1 MENKKLHLKISAL
14 VFMTVAVIVS
24 MASILVHERQRTREV
39 EAEIGEIQKIRRDI
53 TIAQRNITI
62 LATLGEGIIGWEEA
76 DYLHYRTR
84 RLRTDSLLQAMK
96 PHCKDFVHP
105 VQIDTLRTLLAEK
118 EAHLLHL
125 METFARQDKADSLLV
140 NHLPEVA
147 RRATRVRTV
156 MRKKKGI
163 AGVFG
168 GKKTVQIL
176 PSAKELH
183 QFSDSLIAMQQER
196 TAEMEAYVDSLRTR
210 NRTLNTQLN
219 RLVSDLD
226 RQAQAAFA
234 EREQKIAEAQALS
247 VRLFTAT
254 ISAAIVLL
262 FLSYLTIHR
271 ELKRNADEKKKREK
285 LIGELQESNEANE
298 KLIKLRRNLIQNV
311 THELRTPL
319 TAISG
324 NAELLLNDTEEDNRM
339 RHAQTIHDAA
349 GRMAGMINSLL
360 VYFRLDSGKETPTV
374 KPFKLRSIAETLE
387 TEFVSL
393 AKNKGLN
400 FKIESETDEIVSGD
414 KNRIISIGSNLLS
427 NAVKFTSSGTIT
439 LSTEY
444 KEGTFTLTV
453 KDTGT
458 GMTREQQQRIFT
470 PFERLG
476 NAVTEDGFGLGLA
489 IVSDTVKLLKGNISV
504 ESEPGKGSRFTVSLP
519 LPKVEETEIGEKKQE
534 NHISLSGY
542 NILAIDNDLVL
553 LNMLR
558 DMYRQHGVECDTCQS
573 VDELT
578 DLMRTKDYDL
588 LITDLKM
595 PEVNGYEV
603 LELLRTS
610 EIGNS
615 QTIPIVA
622 ATAAGYVEEEELTC
636 KGFTAVLYK
645 PYSIGE
651 LLAVTES
658 CIKRNKTS
666 RIDLSPLLAFGDKRR
681 TLEKLATTTL
691 SDMDEVRKVAETKDM
706 EALDGWVHHLRSS
719 SSLRTTSSI
728 PTLCAACWKTK
739 AFVVWLPPTATAH
752 GNCFP
757 RCRRTTLCLPTCACP
772 TVTAS
777 PCWQNCGNKAGTIP
791 TSS

>member
-1 MENKKLHLKISAL
+1 
-14 VFMTVAVIVS
+14 
-24 MASILVHERQRTREV
+24 MAAILVHERMRIKEI
-39 EAEIGEIQKIRRDI
+39 EYEAAEIRQVRRDI
-53 TIAQRNITI
+53 NAAHRHITR
-62 LATLGEGIIGWEEA
+62 LATLGESVIGWEGA
-76 DYLHYRTR
+76 DSTRYRI
-84 RLRTDSLLQAMK
+84 LRQHTDSLLQALK
-96 PHCKDFVHP
+96 PYCRDYVRP
-105 VQIDTLRTLLAEK
+105 AQIDTLCTLLAEK

-125 METFARQDKADSLLV
+125 TEILARQDEADSLLV

-147 RRATRVRTV
+147 RRATRVRTIEQ
-156 MRKKKGI
+156 KKKGI
-163 AGVFG
+163 AGAFG
-168 GKKTVQIL
+168 GKKTVQVL

-183 QFSDSLIAMQQER
+183 QFSDSLIALQQR
-196 TAEMEAYVDSLRTR
+196 QTAEMDAYADSLRNR
-210 NRTLNTQLN
+210 NRALNRELN

-226 RQAQAAFA
+226 TQAQTAFGHR
-234 EREQKIAEAQALS
+234 ERKIAEAQALS
-247 VRLFTAT
+247 VRLFTIT

-262 FLSYLTIHR
+262 FLSYLAIHR
-271 ELKRNADEKKKREK
+271 EMKRNEHERKRREK
-285 LIGELQESNEANE
+285 LIGELQESNEANK

-324 NAELLLNDTEEDNRM
+324 NAELLLNDTETVSRM
-339 RHAQTIHDAA
+339 RHAQTIGDAA
-349 GRMAGMINSLL
+349 GRMAGMINNLL

-374 KPFKLRSIAETLE
+374 KPFKLCSITETLE
-387 TEFVSL
+387 TEFAPL

-427 NAVKFTSSGTIT
+427 NAIKFTKSGTIT

-444 KEGTFTLTV
+444 KEGTFTLIV
-453 KDTGT
+453 EDTGT

-489 IVSDTVKLLKGNISV
+489 IVSDTVKLLKGNIRV

-519 LPKVEETEIGEKKQE
+519 LPKAEETEIHEKKQE
-534 NHISLSGY
+534 SHISLSGY

-558 DMYRQHGVECDTCQS
+558 DMYRQHGVECDTCLT

-615 QTIPIVA
+615 QTIPVVA
-622 ATAAGYVEEEELTC
+622 ATAAGYVEGEELKR
-636 KGFTAVLYK
+636 KGFAAVLYK
-645 PYSIGE
+645 PYSIDE

-658 CIKRNKTS
+658 CIKRDKTS
-666 RIDLSPLLAFGDKRR
+666 CIDLSPLLAFGDKRR
-681 TLEKLATTTL
+681 TLEKLATTTQ
-691 SDMDEVRKVAETKDM
+691 SDMEEVRKAAEAKDM
-706 EALDGWVHHLRSS
+706 KALDNWVHHLRSS
-719 SSLRTTSSI
+719 WMLIKAEQPLKVLYDTIHTESI
-728 PTLCAACWKTK
+728 SDEELSAAVG
-739 AFVVWLPPTATAH
+739 VVLAQGKLIVDLARKEAERW
-752 GNCFP
+752 
-757 RCRRTTLCLPTCACP
+757 
-772 TVTAS
+772 VE
-777 PCWQNCGNKAGTIP
+777 
-791 TSS
+791 

>member
-1 MENKKLHLKISAL
+1 MTLLTRIFIRYFML
-14 VFMTVAVIVS
+14 VVAIGS
-24 MASILVHERQRTREV
+24 MAAILIHERKRIKKI
-39 EAEIGEIQKIRRDI
+39 EAESIEIRQVRSDI
-53 TIAQRNITI
+53 NTVHRSITR
-62 LATLGEGIIGWEEA
+62 LALLGEGIIRWEEA
-76 DYLHYRTR
+76 DSISYHVL
-84 RLRTDSLLQAMK
+84 RLRTDSLLQALK
-96 PHCKDFVHP
+96 PHCIAYVHP
-105 VQIDTLRTLLAEK
+105 ARIDILRTLLMEK
-118 EAHLLHL
+118 EIHLMHL
-125 METFARQDKADSLLV
+125 MEILARQDEAESLLV
-140 NHLPEVA
+140 SHLPEVA
-147 RRATRVRTV
+147 KRATRVRTV
-156 MRKKKGI
+156 QQKKKGI
-163 AGVFG
+163 AGFFG
-168 GKKTVQIL
+168 GKKTVQVL
-176 PSAKELH
+176 PSAQELH
-183 QFSDSLIAMQQER
+183 QFSDSLITLQRKQ
-196 TAEMEAYVDSLRTR
+196 TAEMDAYADSLRTR

-226 RQAQAAFA
+226 RQTQAAFA

-262 FLSYLTIHR
+262 FLSYLAIHR
-271 ELKRNADEKKKREK
+271 EMKRNDNERKQREK
-285 LIGELQESNEANE
+285 LIGELQESNEANR

-324 NAELLLNDTEEDNRM
+324 NAELLLNDTETVSRM

-374 KPFKLRSIAETLE
+374 KPFKLCSITETLE
-387 TEFVSL
+387 TEFAPL
-393 AKNKGLN
+393 MKNIGLN

-427 NAVKFTSSGTIT
+427 NAVKFTSSGIIT

-444 KEGTFTLTV
+444 KEGTFTLIV
-453 KDTGT
+453 EDTGT

-489 IVSDTVKLLKGNISV
+489 IVSDTVKLLKGNIRV
-504 ESEPGKGSRFTVSLP
+504 ESEPDKGSRFTVSLP
-519 LPKVEETEIGEKKQE
+519 LAKAEETEIHEKKQE
-534 NHISLSGY
+534 SHISLSGY

-553 LNMLR
+553 VNMLH
-558 DMYRQHGVECDTCQS
+558 DMYKQHGVECDTCLT

-615 QTIPIVA
+615 QTIPVVA
-622 ATAAGYVEEEELTC
+622 ATAAGYVEGEELKR
-636 KGFTAVLYK
+636 KGFAAVLYK
-645 PYSIGE
+645 PYSIDE

-658 CIKRNKTS
+658 CIKRDKTS

-681 TLEKLATTTL
+681 TLEKLATTTQA
-691 SDMDEVRKVAETKDM
+691 DMNEVCKAAEAKDM

-719 SSLRTTSSI
+719 WMLI
-728 PTLCAACWKTK
+728 KAEQPLVTLYDAIHKKNISDEELSAAVGAVLAQGKLIVDLARKEAEQW
-739 AFVVWLPPTATAH
+739 AE
-752 GNCFP
+752 
-757 RCRRTTLCLPTCACP
+757 
-772 TVTAS
+772 
-777 PCWQNCGNKAGTIP
+777 
-791 TSS
+791 

>member
-1 MENKKLHLKISAL
+1 
-14 VFMTVAVIVS
+14 MTLQVRFLAGYVVLIAVIGS
-24 MASILVHERQRTREV
+24 MAAILVHERQRIKEI
-39 EAEIGEIQKIRRDI
+39 EAESAEIRQVRRDI
-53 TIAQRNITI
+53 NAAHSHITR
-62 LATLGEGIIGWEEA
+62 LATLGESVIGWEEA
-76 DYLHYRTR
+76 DTTRYRTL
-84 RLRTDSLLQAMK
+84 RLRTDSLLQNLK
-96 PHCKDFVHP
+96 PHCREYVRP
-105 VQIDTLRTLLAEK
+105 AQIDTLCSLLAEK
-118 EAHLLHL
+118 EIHLLHL

-147 RRATRVRTV
+147 RRATRIRIVRQ
-156 MRKKKGI
+156 KKSGL

-168 GKKTVQIL
+168 GKKTVQVL

-183 QFSDSLIAMQQER
+183 QFSDSLIALQQR
-196 TAEMEAYVDSLRTR
+196 QTAEMDAYADSLRNR
-210 NRTLNTQLN
+210 NRALNRELN

-226 RQAQAAFA
+226 TQAQTAFGHR
-234 EREQKIAEAQALS
+234 ERKIAEAQALS
-247 VRLFTAT
+247 VHLFTAT

-285 LIGELQESNEANE
+285 LIGELQESNDANE

-324 NAELLLNDTEEDNRM
+324 NAELLLNYAEEDNRM
-339 RHAQTIHDAA
+339 CHAQTVHDAA
-349 GRMAGMINSLL
+349 GRMAGMINNLL
-360 VYFRLDSGKETPTV
+360 VYFCLDSGKETPNI
-374 KPFKLRSIAETLE
+374 KPFKLCSIAETLK
-387 TEFVSL
+387 TEFAPL
-393 AKNKGLN
+393 AKGKQLTFTVENQ
-400 FKIESETDEIVSGD
+400 TDEIVSGD

-427 NAVKFTSSGTIT
+427 NAIKFTSSGTIV

-444 KEGTFTLTV
+444 KKGTFTLTV

-489 IVSDTVKLLKGNISV
+489 IVSDTVKLLKGSITV

-519 LPKVEETEIGEKKQE
+519 LPKAEETEIVEKKQE
-534 NHISLSGY
+534 SHISLSGY

-558 DMYRQHGVECDTCQS
+558 DMYRQHGVECDTCLT

-615 QTIPIVA
+615 QTIPVVA
-622 ATAAGYVEEEELTC
+622 ATAAGYMEEKELTG
-636 KGFTAVLYK
+636 KGFAAVLYK
-645 PYSIGE
+645 PYSIDE
-651 LLAVTES
+651 LLVVTES
-658 CIKRNKTS
+658 CIKRDKTS
-666 RIDLSPLLAFGDKRR
+666 RIDLSPLLAFGDKQR

-691 SDMDEVRKVAETKDM
+691 SDMEEVRKAAEAKDM

-719 SSLRTTSSI
+719 WMLI
-728 PTLCAACWKTK
+728 KAEQPLVTLYDAIHKKNISDEELSAAVGAVLVQGKLIIDLARKEAERW
-739 AFVVWLPPTATAH
+739 AE
-752 GNCFP
+752 
-757 RCRRTTLCLPTCACP
+757 
-772 TVTAS
+772 
-777 PCWQNCGNKAGTIP
+777 
-791 TSS
+791 

>member
-1 MENKKLHLKISAL
+1 ML
-14 VFMTVAVIVS
+14 VVAIGS
-24 MASILVHERQRTREV
+24 MAAILIHERKRIKKI
-39 EAEIGEIQKIRRDI
+39 EAESIEIRQVRSDI
-53 TIAQRNITI
+53 NTVHRSITR
-62 LATLGEGIIGWEEA
+62 LALLGEGIIRWEEA
-76 DYLHYRTR
+76 DSISYHVL
-84 RLRTDSLLQAMK
+84 RLRTDSLLQALK
-96 PHCKDFVHP
+96 PHCIAYVHP
-105 VQIDTLRTLLAEK
+105 ARIDILRTLLMEK
-118 EAHLLHL
+118 EIHLMHL
-125 METFARQDKADSLLV
+125 MEILARQDEAESLLV
-140 NHLPEVA
+140 SHLPEVA
-147 RRATRVRTV
+147 KRATRVRTV
-156 MRKKKGI
+156 QQKKKGI
-163 AGVFG
+163 AGFFG
-168 GKKTVQIL
+168 GKKTVQVL
-176 PSAKELH
+176 PSAQELH
-183 QFSDSLIAMQQER
+183 QFSDSLITLQRKQ
-196 TAEMEAYVDSLRTR
+196 TAEMDAYADSLRTR

-226 RQAQAAFA
+226 RQTQAAFA
-234 EREQKIAEAQALS
+234 EREQKIDEAQALS

-262 FLSYLTIHR
+262 FLSYLAIHR
-271 ELKRNADEKKKREK
+271 EMKRNDNERKQREK
-285 LIGELQESNEANE
+285 LIGELQESNEANR

-324 NAELLLNDTEEDNRM
+324 NAELLLNDTETVSRM

-374 KPFKLRSIAETLE
+374 KPFKLCSITETLE
-387 TEFVSL
+387 TEFAPLV
-393 AKNKGLN
+393 KNKGLN

-427 NAVKFTSSGTIT
+427 NAVKFTSSGIIT

-444 KEGTFTLTV
+444 KEGTFTLIV
-453 KDTGT
+453 EDTGT

-489 IVSDTVKLLKGNISV
+489 IVSDTVKLLKGNIRV
-504 ESEPGKGSRFTVSLP
+504 ESEPDKGSRFTVSLP
-519 LPKVEETEIGEKKQE
+519 LAKAEETEIHEKKQE
-534 NHISLSGY
+534 SHISLSGY

-553 LNMLR
+553 VNMLH
-558 DMYRQHGVECDTCQS
+558 DMYKQHGVECDTCLT

-615 QTIPIVA
+615 QTIPVVA
-622 ATAAGYVEEEELTC
+622 ATAAGYVEGEELKR
-636 KGFTAVLYK
+636 KGFAAVLYK
-645 PYSIGE
+645 PYSIDE

-658 CIKRNKTS
+658 CIKRDKTS

-681 TLEKLATTTL
+681 TLEKLATTTQA
-691 SDMDEVRKVAETKDM
+691 DMNEVCKAAEADADK
-706 EALDGWVHHLRSS
+706 GG
-719 SSLRTTSSI
+719 
-728 PTLCAACWKTK
+728 
-739 AFVVWLPPTATAH
+739 TAV
-752 GNCFP
+752 GD
-757 RCRRTTLCLPTCACP
+757 
-772 TVTAS
+772 V
-777 PCWQNCGNKAGTIP
+777 I
-791 TSS
+791 